1 MVPTGRSSILAKRRR
16 RKEVEEWKEWREIED
31 RAEEDRLPQGIQ
43 DMEKESGN
51 RSSNSNRCS
60 GGGSIYAVKTE
71 AEILNQLQNL
81 GLLLNVEETLQE
93 MDTDKNFR
101 PLPALEKLSFSLPIM
116 RRPEDELRSLF
127 SSAFKR
133 WRRQ

>member
-1 MVPTGRSSILAKRRR
+1 MV
-16 RKEVEEWKEWREIED
+16 
-31 RAEEDRLPQGIQ
+31 
-43 DMEKESGN
+43 KESGN
-51 RSSNSNRCS
+51 ASSNSNSRG

-71 AEILNQLQNL
+71 AENLSQLQNL
-81 GLLLNVEETLQE
+81 GLLLDVEEKLQE
-93 MDTDKNFR
+93 MDMDKNFR